1 MLFRALL
8 SSYRPFGWCL
18 SIHPMTASRCGLNST
33 TSNTQCF
40 VLYGAVRQF
49 PQGFVTGVAPRHLAD
64 AHVLPLRVPPPSVV
78 HLCAAVGWVGAQ
90 NFFQAVGVARCVKEG
105 RPHPDESDLH
115 AVTKR
120 LWGSTFGA
128 DLGCCSV
135 LIGRMAGA

>member
-1 MLFRALL
+1 MLCAF
-8 SSYRPFGWCL
+8 
-18 SIHPMTASRCGLNST
+18 TAQFANSRK
-33 TSNTQCF
+33 
-40 VLYGAVRQF
+40 VLARVLPHG
-49 PQGFVTGVAPRHLAD
+49 HLAD

-105 RPHPDESDLH
+105 RPHPDESDRH